1 MDKLFTLISRH
12 KKFLLAFNGAVL
24 VLALGKLAFSP
35 PKWTAEA
42 ELILPNNSGNLDAN
56 LGTLGSLKSGEIG
69 FTNALDPLKAQQSI
83 LFSNPVLQQVY
94 DSDPKKEKFDRLA
107 GYKKL
112 FDVAIVEKSNTFRG
126 VFMNF

>member
-83 LFSNPVLQQVY
+83 LFSNPALQQVY
-94 DSDPKKEKFDRLA
+94 DSDPKNPIL
-107 GYKKL
+107 
-112 FDVAIVEKSNTFRG
+112 
-126 VFMNF
+126 